1 MPNLLAIQNIW
12 RSDQQMTGW
21 YMVKLQ
27 NILMLTMLVCI
38 LSLSG
43 CASKRPVLYPNDYLD
58 TIGKE
63 QAEADIDEC
72 MRLATESGAQGDAGA
87 KVVKDTALTAAVG
100 AAAAAAVAAV
110 FGGDVGL
117 SAAAGAVGGGTASLA
132 RRAVTEDG
140 PTPAFRN
147 YVDKCL
153 REKGYEPIDWG

>member
-1 MPNLLAIQNIW
+1 MSKARDI
-12 RSDQQMTGW
+12 
-21 YMVKLQ
+21 
-27 NILMLTMLVCI
+27 ILFIIIVCI

-58 TIGKE
+58 KIGKE
-63 QAEADIDEC
+63 QAEADIEEC
-72 MRLATESGAQGDAGA
+72 MRLATEYGVEGDAGA
-87 KVVKDTALTAAVG
+87 TVVKNTAITAAVG

-117 SAAAGAVGGGTASLA
+117 SAAAGALGGGTASLA
-132 RRAVTEDG
+132 RRAITEEN

-147 YVDKCL
+147 SVDKCL